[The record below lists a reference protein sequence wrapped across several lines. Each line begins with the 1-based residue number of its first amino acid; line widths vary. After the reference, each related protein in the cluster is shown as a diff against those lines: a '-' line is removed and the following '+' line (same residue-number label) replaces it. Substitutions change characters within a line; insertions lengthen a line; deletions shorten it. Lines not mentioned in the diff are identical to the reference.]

1 MMGRVETQEGFCS
14 FPLNSAGESGSFKME
29 LPWEEVQ
36 ASSWALVLT
45 LPDQCLVLRGSW
57 GPQDRGVEGRS
68 SRGLSRGQ
76 ALRPSLR
83 LQDDKPKRL
92 WAPPRGTGRWAPR
105 KGWRRQVLLP
115 AGEGGGRP
123 RDGG

>member
-1 MMGRVETQEGFCS
+1 MCTPDVCAHVHLCADVVVLGQPDDGQGGDAGRVRS

-92 WAPPRGTGRWAPR
+92 WAPP
-105 KGWRRQVLLP
+105 
-115 AGEGGGRP
+115 
-123 RDGG
+123 